1 MHHRTF
7 LPEKKDFRSHLH
19 KRSPHPGRIS
29 GIPLHWS
36 RKTGKKW
43 HKSGGSY
50 CEYKSQN
57 LHENACNTR
66 LAVFGRTLFVIF
78 VFALLGTLVYVQLK
92 NQVYTSYVIL
102 SSIARQQYDSSVC
115 LSYGNGFLSYSG
127 DGISYTDAKGN
138 AVWNQAYEMQE
149 PMVRVAGSKVAVAD
163 YNGHIIYS
171 ISQDGNY
178 IEIDT
183 NLPIREIAVSESGMV
198 AAVLEDTGITWI
210 YLYSS
215 MGETIA
221 YIRTTMQNSGYPSAL
236 ALSPDGTLL
245 AVSYLTV
252 DNGTAKS
259 SVAFYNFSSVGQN
272 YVDNFVSGSDYADAV
287 IPFLAF
293 LNNDTSFAV
302 ADNRLVIYGGGQ
314 RPKSVADVLLNEEIQ
329 SIFYNE
335 SHIGLVFL
343 DTTGNGKYRLDVYNT
358 SGLVE
363 TSLYFDMDY
372 KDIIFRKDNIIIYNE
387 TQCLLANMNGV
398 ERFNGDFQTP
408 YLLFAPIRGN
418 RYLAVSQESI
428 DIIEMR

>member
-1 MHHRTF
+1 MSFIAIVTAENRKGISMINVRTY
-7 LPEKKDFRSHLH
+7 LQKKAERKAGEAQSRDFGALIQKH
-19 KRSPHPGRIS
+19 
-29 GIPLHWS
+29 
-36 RKTGKKW
+36 
-43 HKSGGSY
+43 
-50 CEYKSQN
+50 
-57 LHENACNTR
+57 R

-115 LSYGNGFLSYSG
+115 LNYGNGFLSYSG

>member
-1 MHHRTF
+1 MSFIAIVTAENRKGISMINVRTY
-7 LPEKKDFRSHLH
+7 LQKKAERKAGEAQSRDFGALIQKH
-19 KRSPHPGRIS
+19 
-29 GIPLHWS
+29 
-36 RKTGKKW
+36 
-43 HKSGGSY
+43 
-50 CEYKSQN
+50 
-57 LHENACNTR
+57 R

-183 NLPIREIAVSESGMV
+183 TLPIREIAVSESGMV

>member
-1 MHHRTF
+1 MSFIAIVTAENRKGISMINVRTY
-7 LPEKKDFRSHLH
+7 LQKKAERKAGEAQSRDFGALIQKH
-19 KRSPHPGRIS
+19 
-29 GIPLHWS
+29 
-36 RKTGKKW
+36 
-43 HKSGGSY
+43 
-50 CEYKSQN
+50 
-57 LHENACNTR
+57 R

-358 SGLVE
+358 SGLVD

>member
-1 MHHRTF
+1 MINVRTY
-7 LPEKKDFRSHLH
+7 LQKRAERREKEADVRDFGALIQKH
-19 KRSPHPGRIS
+19 
-29 GIPLHWS
+29 
-36 RKTGKKW
+36 
-43 HKSGGSY
+43 
-50 CEYKSQN
+50 
-57 LHENACNTR
+57 R
-66 LAVFGRTLFVIF
+66 LAVLARTLFVIL
-78 VFALLGTLVYVQLK
+78 VFAVLGVLVYIQLK

-102 SSIARQQYDSSVC
+102 SSIGRQQYDGSVC
-115 LSYGNGFLSYSG
+115 LSYGNGFLSYSR
-127 DGISYTDAKGN
+127 DGISYTDRRGN
-138 AVWNQAYEMQE
+138 AVWNQPYEMQS
-149 PMVRVAGSKVAVAD
+149 PMVEIAGSRVAVAD
-163 YNGHIIYS
+163 YNGHIIYN
-171 ISQDGNY
+171 IGQDGSY
-178 IEIDT
+178 VEIDT

-198 AAVLEDTGITWI
+198 AAILEDTDITWI

-215 MGETIA
+215 LGETIA
-221 YIRTTMQNSGYPSAL
+221 YIRTTMQNSGYPSAI

-245 AVSYLTV
+245 AVSYVTV
-252 DNGTAKS
+252 DNGAAKS

-302 ADNRLVIYGGGQ
+302 ADNRLVIYSGGQ
-314 RPKSVADVLLNEEIQ
+314 RPKSTADVLLTEEIQ

-363 TSLYFDMDY
+363 TSLFFDMDY
-372 KDIIFRKDNIIIYNE
+372 KDIIIWNDNIIIYNE

-398 ERFNGDFQTP
+398 ERFNGEFETP
-408 YLLFAPIRGN
+408 YLLFSPIRGS

-428 DIIEMR
+428 DTIEMR

>member
-1 MHHRTF
+1 MSFIAIVTAENRKGISMINVRTY
-7 LPEKKDFRSHLH
+7 LQKKAERKAGEAQSRDFGALIQKH
-19 KRSPHPGRIS
+19 
-29 GIPLHWS
+29 
-36 RKTGKKW
+36 
-43 HKSGGSY
+43 
-50 CEYKSQN
+50 
-57 LHENACNTR
+57 R

-372 KDIIFRKDNIIIYNE
+372 KDIIF
-387 TQCLLANMNGV
+387 
-398 ERFNGDFQTP
+398 
-408 YLLFAPIRGN
+408 
-418 RYLAVSQESI
+418 
-428 DIIEMR
+428 

>member
-1 MHHRTF
+1 MSFIAIVTAENRKGISMINVRTY
-7 LPEKKDFRSHLH
+7 LQKKAERKASEAQSRDFGALIQKH
-19 KRSPHPGRIS
+19 
-29 GIPLHWS
+29 
-36 RKTGKKW
+36 
-43 HKSGGSY
+43 
-50 CEYKSQN
+50 
-57 LHENACNTR
+57 R

>member
-1 MHHRTF
+1 MSFIAIVTAENRKGISMINVRTY
-7 LPEKKDFRSHLH
+7 LQKKAERKAGEAQSRDFGALIQKH
-19 KRSPHPGRIS
+19 
-29 GIPLHWS
+29 
-36 RKTGKKW
+36 
-43 HKSGGSY
+43 
-50 CEYKSQN
+50 
-57 LHENACNTR
+57 R

-78 VFALLGTLVYVQLK
+78 IFALLGTLVYVQLK

>member
-1 MHHRTF
+1 MSFIAIVTAENRKGISMINVRTY
-7 LPEKKDFRSHLH
+7 LQKKAERKAGEAQSRDFGALIQKH
-19 KRSPHPGRIS
+19 
-29 GIPLHWS
+29 
-36 RKTGKKW
+36 
-43 HKSGGSY
+43 
-50 CEYKSQN
+50 
-57 LHENACNTR
+57 R

-149 PMVRVAGSKVAVAD
+149 PMVRVTGSKVAVAD

-329 SIFYNE
+329 STFYNE
-335 SHIGLVFL
+335 SYVVPVFL
-343 DTTGNGKYRLDVYNT
+343 DTTGNGKYLLDVYNT
-358 SGLVE
+358 SCMVE

>member
-1 MHHRTF
+1 MINVRTY
-7 LPEKKDFRSHLH
+7 LQKKAERKAGEAQSRDFGALIQKH
-19 KRSPHPGRIS
+19 
-29 GIPLHWS
+29 
-36 RKTGKKW
+36 
-43 HKSGGSY
+43 
-50 CEYKSQN
+50 
-57 LHENACNTR
+57 R

-92 NQVYTSYVIL
+92 NKVYTSYVIL

-245 AVSYLTV
+245 TVSYLTV

>member
-1 MHHRTF
+1 MSFIAIVTAENRKGISMINVRTY
-7 LPEKKDFRSHLH
+7 LQKKAERKAGEAQSRDFGALIQKH
-19 KRSPHPGRIS
+19 
-29 GIPLHWS
+29 
-36 RKTGKKW
+36 
-43 HKSGGSY
+43 
-50 CEYKSQN
+50 
-57 LHENACNTR
+57 R

-78 VFALLGTLVYVQLK
+78 IFALLGTLVYVQLK

-329 SIFYNE
+329 SVFYNE

>member
-1 MHHRTF
+1 MSFIAIVTAENRKGISMINVRTY
-7 LPEKKDFRSHLH
+7 LQKKAERKAGEAQSRDFGALIQKH
-19 KRSPHPGRIS
+19 
-29 GIPLHWS
+29 
-36 RKTGKKW
+36 
-43 HKSGGSY
+43 
-50 CEYKSQN
+50 
-57 LHENACNTR
+57 R

-115 LSYGNGFLSYSG
+115 LNYGNGFLSYSG

-314 RPKSVADVLLNEEIQ
+314 RPKSVTDVLLNEEIQ

>member
-1 MHHRTF
+1 MSFIAIVTAENRKGISMINVRTY
-7 LPEKKDFRSHLH
+7 LQKKAERKAGEAQSRDFGALIQKH
-19 KRSPHPGRIS
+19 
-29 GIPLHWS
+29 
-36 RKTGKKW
+36 
-43 HKSGGSY
+43 
-50 CEYKSQN
+50 
-57 LHENACNTR
+57 R

-343 DTTGNGKYRLDVYNT
+343 DTTGNGKYRLDVYTT
-358 SGLVE
+358 SALVE
-363 TSLYFDMDY
+363 TSLFFDMDY
-372 KDIIFRKDNIIIYNE
+372 KDIIFRKDDIIIYNE

-418 RYLAVSQESI
+418 RYLAASQESI

>member
-1 MHHRTF
+1 MINIRTY
-7 LPEKKDFRSHLH
+7 LQKKAERKAGETELRDFGALIQKH
-19 KRSPHPGRIS
+19 
-29 GIPLHWS
+29 
-36 RKTGKKW
+36 
-43 HKSGGSY
+43 
-50 CEYKSQN
+50 
-57 LHENACNTR
+57 R

-78 VFALLGTLVYVQLK
+78 VFALLGVLVYVQLK
-92 NQVYTSYVIL
+92 NQVFTSYVIL
-102 SSIARQQYDSSVC
+102 SSIARQQYDSSIC

-127 DGISYTDAKGN
+127 DGISYTDSKGN
-138 AVWNQAYEMQE
+138 AVWNQAYEMQD
-149 PMVRVAGSKVAVAD
+149 PMVRVAGSRVAVAD
-163 YNGHIIYS
+163 YSGHIIYN

-178 IEIDT
+178 VEIDT
-183 NLPIREIAVSESGMV
+183 NLPIREIAVSENGMV

-236 ALSPDGTLL
+236 ALSPDGSLL

-293 LNNDTSFAV
+293 LDNDTSFAV

-329 SIFYNE
+329 SVFYNN

-358 SGLVE
+358 SGQVE
-363 TSLYFDMDY
+363 TSLYFDIDY
-372 KDIIFRKDNIIIYNE
+372 KDIIFR
-387 TQCLLANMNGV
+387 
-398 ERFNGDFQTP
+398 
-408 YLLFAPIRGN
+408 
-418 RYLAVSQESI
+418 
-428 DIIEMR
+428 

>member
-1 MHHRTF
+1 MINVRTY
-7 LPEKKDFRSHLH
+7 LQKKAERKAGEAQSRDFGALIQKH
-19 KRSPHPGRIS
+19 
-29 GIPLHWS
+29 
-36 RKTGKKW
+36 
-43 HKSGGSY
+43 
-50 CEYKSQN
+50 
-57 LHENACNTR
+57 R

-115 LSYGNGFLSYSG
+115 LNYGNGFLSYSG

>member
-1 MHHRTF
+1 MSFIAIVTAENREGISMINVRTY
-7 LPEKKDFRSHLH
+7 LQKKAERKAGEAQSRDFGALIQKH
-19 KRSPHPGRIS
+19 
-29 GIPLHWS
+29 
-36 RKTGKKW
+36 
-43 HKSGGSY
+43 
-50 CEYKSQN
+50 
-57 LHENACNTR
+57 R

-245 AVSYLTV
+245 TVSYLTV

>member
-1 MHHRTF
+1 MSFIAIVTAENRKGISMINVRTY
-7 LPEKKDFRSHLH
+7 LQKKAERKAGEAQSRDFGALIQKH
-19 KRSPHPGRIS
+19 
-29 GIPLHWS
+29 
-36 RKTGKKW
+36 
-43 HKSGGSY
+43 
-50 CEYKSQN
+50 
-57 LHENACNTR
+57 R

-335 SHIGLVFL
+335 SHMGLVFL

>member
-1 MHHRTF
+1 MINVRTY
-7 LPEKKDFRSHLH
+7 LQKKAERKAGEAQSRDFGALIQKH
-19 KRSPHPGRIS
+19 
-29 GIPLHWS
+29 
-36 RKTGKKW
+36 
-43 HKSGGSY
+43 
-50 CEYKSQN
+50 
-57 LHENACNTR
+57 R

-78 VFALLGTLVYVQLK
+78 IFALLGTLVYVQLK

-115 LSYGNGFLSYSG
+115 LNYGNGFLSYSG

-314 RPKSVADVLLNEEIQ
+314 RPKSVTDVLLNEEIQ

>member
-1 MHHRTF
+1 MSFIAIVTAENRKGISMINVRTY
-7 LPEKKDFRSHLH
+7 LQKKAERKAGEAQSRDFGALIQKH
-19 KRSPHPGRIS
+19 
-29 GIPLHWS
+29 
-36 RKTGKKW
+36 
-43 HKSGGSY
+43 
-50 CEYKSQN
+50 
-57 LHENACNTR
+57 R

-78 VFALLGTLVYVQLK
+78 IFALLGTLVYVQLK

-314 RPKSVADVLLNEEIQ
+314 RPKSVTDVLLNEEIQ

>member
-1 MHHRTF
+1 MINVRTY
-7 LPEKKDFRSHLH
+7 LQKKAERKAGEAQSRDFGALIQKH
-19 KRSPHPGRIS
+19 
-29 GIPLHWS
+29 
-36 RKTGKKW
+36 
-43 HKSGGSY
+43 
-50 CEYKSQN
+50 
-57 LHENACNTR
+57 R

-408 YLLFAPIRGN
+408 YLQFAPIRGN

>member
-1 MHHRTF
+1 MINVRTY
-7 LPEKKDFRSHLH
+7 LQKKAERKAGEAQSRDFGALIQKH
-19 KRSPHPGRIS
+19 
-29 GIPLHWS
+29 
-36 RKTGKKW
+36 
-43 HKSGGSY
+43 
-50 CEYKSQN
+50 
-57 LHENACNTR
+57 R

-329 SIFYNE
+329 SVFYNE

>member
-1 MHHRTF
+1 MINIRTY
-7 LPEKKDFRSHLH
+7 LQKKAERKAGETESRDFGALIQKH
-19 KRSPHPGRIS
+19 
-29 GIPLHWS
+29 
-36 RKTGKKW
+36 
-43 HKSGGSY
+43 
-50 CEYKSQN
+50 
-57 LHENACNTR
+57 R

-78 VFALLGTLVYVQLK
+78 VFALLGVLVYVQLK
-92 NQVYTSYVIL
+92 NQVFTSYVIL
-102 SSIARQQYDSSVC
+102 SSIARQQYDSSIC

-127 DGISYTDAKGN
+127 DGISYTDSKGN
-138 AVWNQAYEMQE
+138 AVWNQAYEMQD
-149 PMVRVAGSKVAVAD
+149 PMVRVAGSRVAVAD
-163 YNGHIIYS
+163 YSGHIIYN

-178 IEIDT
+178 VEIDT
-183 NLPIREIAVSESGMV
+183 NLPIREIAVSENGMV

-236 ALSPDGTLL
+236 ALSPDGSLL

-293 LNNDTSFAV
+293 LDNDTSFAV

-329 SIFYNE
+329 SVFYNN
-335 SHIGLVFL
+335 SHIGHVFL
-343 DTTGNGKYRLDVYNT
+343 DKKGNGKYTLDVYKA
-358 SGLVE
+358 SGQVE
-363 TSLYFDMDY
+363 TSLYFDIDY

-387 TQCLLANMNGV
+387 TQCLLANMSGV
-398 ERFNGDFQTP
+398 ERFNGDFQMP

-428 DIIEMR
+428 DTIEMK

>member
-1 MHHRTF
+1 MINVRTY
-7 LPEKKDFRSHLH
+7 LQKKAERKAGEAQSRDFGALIQKH
-19 KRSPHPGRIS
+19 
-29 GIPLHWS
+29 
-36 RKTGKKW
+36 
-43 HKSGGSY
+43 
-50 CEYKSQN
+50 
-57 LHENACNTR
+57 R

-314 RPKSVADVLLNEEIQ
+314 RPKSVTDVLLNEEIQ

>member
-1 MHHRTF
+1 MINVRTY
-7 LPEKKDFRSHLH
+7 LQKKAERKAGEVQSRDFGALIQKH
-19 KRSPHPGRIS
+19 
-29 GIPLHWS
+29 
-36 RKTGKKW
+36 
-43 HKSGGSY
+43 
-50 CEYKSQN
+50 
-57 LHENACNTR
+57 R

>member
-1 MHHRTF
+1 MSFIAIVTAENRKGISMINVRTY
-7 LPEKKDFRSHLH
+7 LQKKAERKAGEAQSRDFGALIQKH
-19 KRSPHPGRIS
+19 
-29 GIPLHWS
+29 
-36 RKTGKKW
+36 
-43 HKSGGSY
+43 
-50 CEYKSQN
+50 
-57 LHENACNTR
+57 R
-66 LAVFGRTLFVIF
+66 LAVFGRTLFIIF

>member
-1 MHHRTF
+1 MSFIAIVTAENRKGISMINVRTY
-7 LPEKKDFRSHLH
+7 LQKKAERKAGEAQSRDFGALIQKH
-19 KRSPHPGRIS
+19 
-29 GIPLHWS
+29 
-36 RKTGKKW
+36 
-43 HKSGGSY
+43 
-50 CEYKSQN
+50 
-57 LHENACNTR
+57 R

-314 RPKSVADVLLNEEIQ
+314 RPKSVTDVLLNEEIQ

>member
-1 MHHRTF
+1 MINVRTY
-7 LPEKKDFRSHLH
+7 LQKKAERKAGEAQSRDFGALIQKH
-19 KRSPHPGRIS
+19 
-29 GIPLHWS
+29 
-36 RKTGKKW
+36 
-43 HKSGGSY
+43 
-50 CEYKSQN
+50 
-57 LHENACNTR
+57 R
-66 LAVFGRTLFVIF
+66 LAVFGRTLFIIF

>member
-1 MHHRTF
+1 MSFIAIVTAENRKGISMINVRTY
-7 LPEKKDFRSHLH
+7 LQKKAERKAGEAQSRDFGALIQKH
-19 KRSPHPGRIS
+19 
-29 GIPLHWS
+29 
-36 RKTGKKW
+36 
-43 HKSGGSY
+43 
-50 CEYKSQN
+50 
-57 LHENACNTR
+57 R

-215 MGETIA
+215 MGEMIA

>member
-1 MHHRTF
+1 MSFIAIVTAENRKGISMINVRTY
-7 LPEKKDFRSHLH
+7 LQKKAERKAGEAQSRDFGALIQKH
-19 KRSPHPGRIS
+19 
-29 GIPLHWS
+29 
-36 RKTGKKW
+36 
-43 HKSGGSY
+43 
-50 CEYKSQN
+50 
-57 LHENACNTR
+57 R

-163 YNGHIIYS
+163 YNGQIIYS

>member
-1 MHHRTF
+1 MINVRTY
-7 LPEKKDFRSHLH
+7 LQKKAERKAGEAQSRDFGALIQKH
-19 KRSPHPGRIS
+19 
-29 GIPLHWS
+29 
-36 RKTGKKW
+36 
-43 HKSGGSY
+43 
-50 CEYKSQN
+50 
-57 LHENACNTR
+57 R

-115 LSYGNGFLSYSG
+115 LNYGNGFLSYSG

-314 RPKSVADVLLNEEIQ
+314 RPKSVTDVLLNEEIQ

>member
-1 MHHRTF
+1 MSFIAIVTAENRKGISMINVRTY
-7 LPEKKDFRSHLH
+7 LQKKAERKAGEAQSRDFGALIQKH
-19 KRSPHPGRIS
+19 
-29 GIPLHWS
+29 
-36 RKTGKKW
+36 
-43 HKSGGSY
+43 
-50 CEYKSQN
+50 
-57 LHENACNTR
+57 R

-149 PMVRVAGSKVAVAD
+149 PMVRVTGSKVAVAD

>member
-1 MHHRTF
+1 MSFIAIVTAENRKGISMINVRTY
-7 LPEKKDFRSHLH
+7 LQKKAERKAGEAQSRDFGALIQKH
-19 KRSPHPGRIS
+19 
-29 GIPLHWS
+29 
-36 RKTGKKW
+36 
-43 HKSGGSY
+43 
-50 CEYKSQN
+50 
-57 LHENACNTR
+57 R

-78 VFALLGTLVYVQLK
+78 VFALLGTLVYVQMK

-329 SIFYNE
+329 SVFYNE

>member
-1 MHHRTF
+1 MSFIAIVTAENRKGISMINVRTY
-7 LPEKKDFRSHLH
+7 LQKKAERKAGEAQSRDFGALIQKH
-19 KRSPHPGRIS
+19 
-29 GIPLHWS
+29 
-36 RKTGKKW
+36 
-43 HKSGGSY
+43 
-50 CEYKSQN
+50 
-57 LHENACNTR
+57 R

-149 PMVRVAGSKVAVAD
+149 PMVRVAGSKVADAD

-183 NLPIREIAVSESGMV
+183 NLPIRVIAVSESGMV

-245 AVSYLTV
+245 TVSYLTV

>member
-1 MHHRTF
+1 MSFIAIVTAENRKGISMINVRTY
-7 LPEKKDFRSHLH
+7 LQKKAERKAGEAQSRDFGALIQKH
-19 KRSPHPGRIS
+19 
-29 GIPLHWS
+29 
-36 RKTGKKW
+36 
-43 HKSGGSY
+43 
-50 CEYKSQN
+50 
-57 LHENACNTR
+57 R

-102 SSIARQQYDSSVC
+102 SSIARQQYNSSVC

>member
-1 MHHRTF
+1 MINVRTY
-7 LPEKKDFRSHLH
+7 LQKRAERREKEADVRDFGALIQKH
-19 KRSPHPGRIS
+19 
-29 GIPLHWS
+29 
-36 RKTGKKW
+36 
-43 HKSGGSY
+43 
-50 CEYKSQN
+50 
-57 LHENACNTR
+57 R
-66 LAVFGRTLFVIF
+66 LAVLASTLFVIL
-78 VFALLGTLVYVQLK
+78 VLAVLGVVVYIQLK

-102 SSIARQQYDSSVC
+102 SSIGRQQYDGSVC
-115 LSYGNGFLSYSG
+115 LSYGNGFLSYSR
-127 DGISYTDAKGN
+127 DGISYTDRRGN
-138 AVWNQAYEMQE
+138 AVWNQPYEMQS
-149 PMVRVAGSKVAVAD
+149 PMVEIAGSRVAVAD
-163 YNGHIIYS
+163 YNGHIIYN
-171 ISQDGNY
+171 IGQDGSY
-178 IEIDT
+178 VEIDT

-198 AAVLEDTGITWI
+198 AAILEDTDITWI

-215 MGETIA
+215 LGETIA
-221 YIRTTMQNSGYPSAL
+221 YIRTTMQNSGYPSAI

-245 AVSYLTV
+245 AVSYVTV
-252 DNGTAKS
+252 DNGAAKS

-302 ADNRLVIYGGGQ
+302 ADNRLVIYSGGQ
-314 RPKSVADVLLNEEIQ
+314 RPKSTADVLLTEEIQ

-363 TSLYFDMDY
+363 TSLFFDMDY
-372 KDIIFRKDNIIIYNE
+372 KDIIIWNDNIIIYNE

-398 ERFNGDFQTP
+398 ERFNGEFETP
-408 YLLFAPIRGN
+408 YLLFSPIRGS

-428 DIIEMR
+428 DTIEMR

>member
-1 MHHRTF
+1 MSFIAIVTAENRKGISMINVRTY
-7 LPEKKDFRSHLH
+7 LQKKAERKAGEAQSRDFGALIQ
-19 KRSPHPGRIS
+19 K
-29 GIPLHWS
+29 
-36 RKTGKKW
+36 
-43 HKSGGSY
+43 
-50 CEYKSQN
+50 Q
-57 LHENACNTR
+57 R

>member
-1 MHHRTF
+1 MSFIAIVTAENRKGISMINVRTY
-7 LPEKKDFRSHLH
+7 LQKKAERKAGEAQSRDFGALIQKH
-19 KRSPHPGRIS
+19 
-29 GIPLHWS
+29 
-36 RKTGKKW
+36 
-43 HKSGGSY
+43 
-50 CEYKSQN
+50 
-57 LHENACNTR
+57 R

-302 ADNRLVIYGGGQ
+302 ADNRLVIHGGGQ